1 MEGKRQEK
9 EVTEESRAEGDLE
22 EKNKVE
28 TTGGYR
34 KSGCKIFHLKPQM

>member
-22 EKNKVE
+22 EKNEVE
-28 TTGGYR
+28 RQQEGTGSQDVRY
-34 KSGCKIFHLKPQM
+34 FT